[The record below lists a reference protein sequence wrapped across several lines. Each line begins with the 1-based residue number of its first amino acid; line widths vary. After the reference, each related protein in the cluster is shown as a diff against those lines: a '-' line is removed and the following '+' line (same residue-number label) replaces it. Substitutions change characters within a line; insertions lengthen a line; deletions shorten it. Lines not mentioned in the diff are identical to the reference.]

1 MIEIKNAVVDGKL
14 VVYLNGRI
22 DTSNAQEVEAKI
34 DSIVKENP
42 GKELVLD
49 GENLKYI
56 SSAGLRVVL
65 KLRKTL
71 GSLSVIKLIP
81 DVYEVFEL
89 VGFTD
94 LMTIQQA

>member
-42 GKELVLD
+42 GKVYVALTGD
-49 GENLKYI
+49 
-56 SSAGLRVVL
+56 RVAL
-65 KLRKTL
+65 
-71 GSLSVIKLIP
+71 
-81 DVYEVFEL
+81 
-89 VGFTD
+89 TD
-94 LMTIQQA
+94 IRVR